1 MPTVTTY
8 FLRFR
13 GPLHVAERGVGIE
26 ETAEFVHSDTLFSA
40 LCSVIRLGW
49 GESELQRWLAPFRAG
64 DPPLLLSSAFPFAGS
79 VRFLPKP
86 HLALPTPPPE
96 DARKRLRQTR
106 WVSLGLF
113 RALLDGQVP
122 DDAFAPAAFLPEV
135 AAWLL
140 PSERRALP
148 RSFTRDG
155 QPLWVRDVVPRV
167 AIDRVTNA
175 SQVFRSGRLRFGPES
190 GLFVLVDWRD
200 ANWRPLLETAL
211 AELGQLGLGGLRS
224 TGHGQFTWELAEEIA
239 FPEPATSRGRVTL
252 SLYAPARSE
261 LAAGVLGPLAR
272 YDLVV
277 RGGWIASPDGAS
289 YRRRELRMISEGSVV
304 APPPGTAVLGQ
315 LVDVTPAVMRTV
327 HPVYRYGYA
336 FTVPADLKE

>member
-8 FLRFR
+8 LLRFR

-40 LCSVIRLGW
+40 LCSVVRLGW
-49 GESELQRWLAPFRAG
+49 GESELQRFLAPFRAG
-64 DPPLLLSSAFPFAGS
+64 DPPFLLSSAFPFAGS

-96 DARKRLRQTR
+96 DTRKRLRQTR

-113 RALLDGQVP
+113 QAWLSGELPG
-122 DDAFAPAAFLPEV
+122 DAFAPAAFLPAV

-148 RSFTRDG
+148 RSFTREG
-155 QPLWVRDVVPRV
+155 VPPWVRDVVPRV

-175 SQVFRSGRLRFGPES
+175 SQVFRSGRLRFDAES
-190 GLFVLVDWRD
+190 GLFVLVEWRD
-200 ANWRPLLETAL
+200 ASWRPLVEPAL

-224 TGHGQFTWELAEEIA
+224 TGHGQFTVQPGEELA
-239 FPEPATSRGRVTL
+239 FPERAASRGLVTL
-252 SLYAPARSE
+252 SLYAPGRSE

-289 YRRRELRMISEGSVV
+289 YRRRELRMVIEGSVV
-304 APPPGTAVLGQ
+304 AQPPGTTVLGQ
-315 LVDVTPAVMRTV
+315 LVDVTPEVMRTV

-336 FTVPADLKE
+336 FTVPVDLKE

>member
-8 FLRFR
+8 LLRFR

-40 LCSVIRLGW
+40 LCSVVRLGW
-49 GESELQRWLAPFRAG
+49 GESELQRLLAPFRAG
-64 DPPLLLSSAFPFAGS
+64 DPPFLLSSAFPFAGS

-113 RALLDGQVP
+113 Q
-122 DDAFAPAAFLPEV
+122 
-135 AAWLL
+135 AWLSGEL
-140 PSERRALP
+140 P
-148 RSFTRDG
+148 G
-155 QPLWVRDVVPRV
+155 DV
-167 AIDRVTNA
+167 
-175 SQVFRSGRLRFGPES
+175 
-190 GLFVLVDWRD
+190 
-200 ANWRPLLETAL
+200 ETAL

-224 TGHGQFTWELAEEIA
+224 TGHGQFTVQPGEEVA
-239 FPEPATSRGRVTL
+239 FPERATSRGLVTL
-252 SLYAPARSE
+252 SLYAPGRSE

-289 YRRRELRMISEGSVV
+289 YRRRELRMVSEGSVV
-304 APPPGTAVLGQ
+304 MQPPGTTVLGQ
-315 LVDVTPAVMRTV
+315 LVDVTPEVMRTV

-336 FTVPADLKE
+336 FTVPVDLKE